1 MGTFKGRMMKHYKKG
16 QNVEGTQQDFKE
28 HRFTGSSGFV
38 GALRVQFIITRHF
51 KLIIIIIIICNKSQ
65 NIFTFSRWSALKI
78 NRISKSY
85 IFSIFYFRIL
95 HHNTRYVQMFK
106 RELVGVV
113 NLVWW
118 G

>member
-16 QNVEGTQQDFKE
+16 RQNVVEGTQQDFRE

-38 GALRVQFIITRHF
+38 RIGALRVQFIITRHF
-51 KLIIIIIIICNKSQ
+51 KLIIIIIICNKSQ

-85 IFSIFYFRIL
+85 IF
-95 HHNTRYVQMFK
+95 
-106 RELVGVV
+106 
-113 NLVWW
+113 
-118 G
+118 